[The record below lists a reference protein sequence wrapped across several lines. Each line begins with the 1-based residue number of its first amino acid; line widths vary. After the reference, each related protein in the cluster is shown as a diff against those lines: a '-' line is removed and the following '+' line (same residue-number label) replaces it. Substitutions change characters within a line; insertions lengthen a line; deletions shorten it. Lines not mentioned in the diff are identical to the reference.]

1 MTKETIE
8 VQAEEALMQRI
19 KAAAAK
25 HNIPVAEY
33 CLEAIEQKL
42 QNDDKPEGAEN
53 DVLLSPKKP
62 DPTLIDDLRELR
74 ERILAERGG
83 KPIDIDILEMIRS
96 ERDDELTGMR

>member
-8 VQAEEALMQRI
+8 VQADEALVQRI

-25 HNIPVAEY
+25 QNIPVADY
-33 CLEAIEQKL
+33 CLDAIEQKL
-42 QNDDKPEGAEN
+42 LDDRLRADTED
-53 DVLLSPKKP
+53 DVLLSPKKH
-62 DPTLIDDLRELR
+62 DPTLLDDMRELR